1 MLRHLPG
8 SFPQHHPILGY
19 TLDTYYGCL
28 QSSYICGHKGFR
40 YLCCSTNSVTL
51 PHWLSYMVFRKQG
64 SITYFARKPSC
75 IMITCSQGFRYL
87 YYSTNNVT
95 PPFDLTT
102 I

>member
-1 MLRHLPG
+1 MRARINIVCNSSDSTLSMLRHLPG

-40 YLCCSTNSVTL
+40 YL
-51 PHWLSYMVFRKQG
+51 
-64 SITYFARKPSC
+64 
-75 IMITCSQGFRYL
+75 